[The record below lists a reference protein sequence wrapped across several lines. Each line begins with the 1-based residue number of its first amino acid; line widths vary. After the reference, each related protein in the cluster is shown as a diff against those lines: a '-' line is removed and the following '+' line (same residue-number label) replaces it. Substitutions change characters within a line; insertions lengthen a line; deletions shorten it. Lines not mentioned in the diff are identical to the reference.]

1 MQEWPL
7 KIRLLKPPRY
17 IPLRYRFIFLSSSL
31 LVLLF
36 GAMAVLLGMH
46 QAQSIRSQLERR
58 GMAMANS
65 IAAISKAALATYN
78 YVALEQTVN
87 QAVQDP
93 ETLYV
98 AIHDKEGRVAAFS
111 GRADLQGKI
120 LDDPVS
126 RVAVAAAQPIVQEGL
141 TGPGAVKGLDIAV
154 PVYIPGSE
162 LRWGTV
168 RVALS
173 LEPMVEQIRA
183 AQIVIGCVGMLAL
196 MAGVL
201 VAYGLARMITRPL
214 ADLTLATVKA
224 ARGDLEQTLDV
235 STRDEVEV
243 LASNFMVMTREIL
256 FQRRQLE
263 SQLREIQRLQ
273 RYTEQLL
280 TTMNDG
286 LLAIDREGHIAT
298 INPAAQAM
306 LDLPKSLPEGHS
318 VQTVLR
324 DAPKLNEY
332 LTEMLGEQGAW
343 SQREI
348 GLIRG
353 GEEKTMLASSSVL
366 KDTEGNILELI
377 VNLHDVTEMKR
388 LEARMRQADRLA
400 ALGVLAAGMAHEI
413 RNPLSA
419 IKTFVQLL
427 PRKVHKEGFLE
438 KFNRTVPR
446 ELDRINGL
454 IEDLLE
460 LARTPRYYIQPLQI
474 EPLVRATLDLFEE
487 ALLLNGVQIEIR
499 FDAGLPAIE
508 ADPSQLTKALQNI
521 LRNAMQAMPNGGIL
535 SIEGFLTKEGLP
547 PGQGPAQKDWV
558 VLRFTDTGMGMSP
571 ETLSNVFNPFFTTKD
586 HGTGL
591 GMAITHKIVTEHGGF
606 IDVSSERGQGT
617 TVTIYFPFR

>member
-7 KIRLLKPPRY
+7 KIRILKSPRH
-17 IPLRYRFIFLSSSL
+17 IPLRYRFIFLSSCL

-36 GAMAVLLGMH
+36 GTMAVLLGAH
-46 QAQSIRSQLERR
+46 QARSIRSQLERR

-78 YVALEQTVN
+78 YVALEQTAN

-98 AIHDKEGRVAAFS
+98 VIHDKEGRVAAFS

-141 TGPGAVKGLDIAV
+141 TGPVAVKGLDVAV

-162 LRWGTV
+162 YRWGTV

-173 LEPMVEQIRA
+173 LTPMVEQIRA
-183 AQIVIGCVGMLAL
+183 SQVVIAGVGMLAL
-196 MAGVL
+196 IAGVL
-201 VAYGLARMITRPL
+201 VAYWLARKITRPL
-214 ADLTLATVKA
+214 ADLTQATVRA

-243 LASNFMVMTREIL
+243 LANNFMVMTREIL
-256 FQRRQLE
+256 LQRRQLE

-280 TTMNDG
+280 TAMNDG

-306 LDLPKSLPEGHS
+306 LDLPERLPEGQS
-318 VQTVLR
+318 VQAALK
-324 DAPKLNEY
+324 DAPQLSEY
-332 LTEMLGEQGAW
+332 LKEMLREQGGW

-348 GLIRG
+348 GVIRH
-353 GEEKTMLASSSVL
+353 GEEQTVLASSSAL

-377 VNLHDVTEMKR
+377 VNLHDVTELKR

-427 PRKVHKEGFLE
+427 PRKVQKEGFLD

-446 ELDRINGL
+446 ELDRINQL

-460 LARTPRYYIQPLQI
+460 LARTPRYYIRPLEL

-487 ALLLNGVQIEIR
+487 AMLLGGVQIETR
-499 FDAGLPAIE
+499 FDADLPAIQ
-508 ADPSQLTKALQNI
+508 ADPSQLTKAFQNV
-521 LRNAMQAMPNGGIL
+521 LRNAMQAMPKGGIL
-535 SIEGFLTKEGLP
+535 NVEGFLTKDALP
-547 PGQGPAQKDWV
+547 PGHDSGQKDWV

-571 ETLSNVFNPFFTTKD
+571 ETLTNVFNPFFTTKD

-591 GMAITHKIVTEHGGF
+591 GLAITHKIVTEHGGF
-606 IDVSSERGQGT
+606 IDVSSEQGQGT
-617 TVTIYFPFR
+617 TFTINFPLR